1 MPPPGRERFAR
12 RPVPSRRERRRA
24 AGVAGLLLLAGAVA
38 RGESLEECERRVL
51 ASPETYEEYLCFHS
65 VARASGDWQ
74 GADERL
80 AGLAPRL
87 PFDGWAL
94 LLRGHLAQLR
104 DEPRSID
111 FYRRAAAAFAVRG
124 AARGEI
130 LARHNLRN
138 LHHRRGE
145 SEAAAAEVDAVVTAA
160 ERSGDPGLR
169 AQALVV
175 RGTHRVET
183 GGDLASALF
192 DLRRALDLLADDG
205 PYAQRKLAHL
215 ALANAAFQLGR
226 YDEAVATYER
236 LIELARGQRDATEE
250 ATALFNVANARQR
263 QFEDRPR
270 PDSLDRLEP
279 LAAAALDAARR
290 AGHRGV
296 EVRAGAILGQVAAG
310 RGDFAA
316 ARERF
321 ETALDIAREL
331 GHPERVMVCLWLL
344 ADLLADSEPVA
355 ARSYLDEAT
364 TLALATDN
372 DRLLVYAWRARMR
385 LDWRTRPR
393 AEAVDSAREALGAIE
408 QLAARQGDEEAGVGL
423 FGAWARDYRW
433 LAGRLLERGETE
445 LGAAFA
451 AIERMRARALLAA
464 LEDVGERPG
473 VVDGGGPEAERESAV
488 RLDLIGLQR
497 RWLAARGEAAVVLAG
512 ELERKELELAALL
525 AERDR
530 RERGDATVREVADLD
545 RVRAGL
551 RPGEALVVYQLAPG
565 RDLYGRFAGGSWVV
579 TVTAERV
586 RVDRLPDPA
595 EIEPKIALFLGLI
608 ERRDGSEA
616 TAARHLHDL
625 LLAAPLAGLPAPPD
639 RLILVPDGALFDL
652 PFEVLR
658 ASMSGH
664 DEPLGARFEIAIVPS
679 ATAWLHWRSARPP
692 VPRRSALV
700 LADPSLVAGPGAEE
714 GSQAE
719 RVTIAGENLA
729 PLPGARREGLRLAR
743 RLRPTSEVLVGA
755 AASEAALARDDLG
768 AFAIL
773 HLAAHAVSDPRRPRR
788 SAVHLAAASEREDGL
803 LQAREIARLPL
814 AGRLVVLSACRS
826 AAGSVG
832 EGEGPMSLAR
842 SFQQAGARSVVASR
856 WLLRDDEAE
865 GLMGQLYERLA
876 AGRTLGEAL
885 REVRAAGWSAGQPA
899 AAWGAFVLLG
909 ESDFVPL
916 AGVPLAGTGA
926 IGSLGRVAAGLALL
940 AAGALALRGVRRLGA
955 RHRPSA

>member
-1 MPPPGRERFAR
+1 M
-12 RPVPSRRERRRA
+12 
-24 AGVAGLLLLAGAVA
+24 LAGAVA
-38 RGESLEECERRVL
+38 RGESLAECERRVL

-124 AARGEI
+124 LARGEI

-145 SEAAAAEVDAVVTAA
+145 AEAAAAEVDAVVAAA

-226 YDEAVATYER
+226 YDEAVATYED
-236 LIELARGQRDATEE
+236 LIELARGQQDATEE

-270 PDSLDRLEP
+270 PDSLDRLDP
-279 LAAAALDAARR
+279 LAASALDAARR

-310 RGDFAA
+310 RGDLET

-321 ETALDIAREL
+321 ETALGVAREL
-331 GHPERVMVCLWLL
+331 GHPERVMICLWLL
-344 ADLLADSEPVA
+344 ADLLAESEPAA

-372 DRLLVYAWRARMR
+372 DRHLVYAWQARMR

-393 AEAVDSAREALGAIE
+393 AEAAASAREALGAIE
-408 QLAARQGDEEAGVGL
+408 QLASRQGDEEAGVGL

-433 LAGRLLERGETE
+433 LAGRLLEGSDAD

-451 AIERMRARALLAA
+451 AMERMRARALLATLDA
-464 LEDVGERPG
+464 VAERRG
-473 VVDGGGPEAERESAV
+473 AVDGAGPDAEREASV
-488 RLDLIGLQR
+488 RVELIGLQR
-497 RWLAARGEAAVVLAG
+497 RWLAARGDAAAVVSG

-565 RDLYGRFAGGSWVV
+565 RDLYGRFAGGSWVL
-579 TVTAERV
+579 TVTADRV

-658 ASMSGH
+658 ASAG
-664 DEPLGARFEIAIVPS
+664 DPEEPHGARFEIAVVPS
-679 ATAWLHWRSARPP
+679 ATAWLHWRSARAPA
-692 VPRRSALV
+692 PRRSALV
-700 LADPSLVAGPGAEE
+700 LADPALVVSPGTVEE
-714 GSQAE
+714 SQEPREENGGS
-719 RVTIAGENLA
+719 NLA

-788 SAVHLAAASEREDGL
+788 SAVHLATASEQEDGL

-842 SFQQAGARSVVASR
+842 AFQQAGARAVVASR

-865 GLMGQLYERLA
+865 WLMGELYERLA
-876 AGRTLGEAL
+876 AGRSLGEAM
-885 REVRAAGWSAGQPA
+885 REVRAEGWSAGRPA
-899 AAWGAFVLLG
+899 ASWGAFVLLG
-909 ESDFVPL
+909 ESDFAPL
-916 AGVPLAGTGA
+916 AGVPLAGAGA
-926 IGSLGRVAAGLALL
+926 IGSPRVVAACLAVL
-940 AAGALALRGVRRLGA
+940 AVGALAFRRVRRLRA
-955 RHRPSA
+955 RRGTSS